1 MPTIISEIWGPWLW
15 FAGTALGLATVLV
28 SLIYVLSGLFMS
40 DRMKTWAKMELTE
53 IFYSAIIIAVVM
65 GGGLPTID
73 GVVQG
78 ALGVEPGG
86 GTVPGDC
93 YGAGGTSAWILTTD
107 QGIFGQQQQYR
118 CLNIC
123 GGEGNND
130 LIAQSELS
138 VYHDV
143 DACHMRLGIWYL
155 REVFNECKDLAFDV
169 YIDYIKTS
177 MIAEFTINIEFLF
190 EKAGFFTFT
199 PWRGFYTMGNTV
211 KEVVFDWAM
220 KIMTITKFQEVMLR
234 FIAVALFPALFVIG
248 VILRTFTFTR
258 RLGGLLLG
266 MAIALYFIFP
276 AFYAFGA
283 LVMLDIKGK
292 AYNDWINN
300 DEANPNNIPNPPI
313 ANTIYLTGEFDTVGG
328 DGKFSYDEAKDQLRV
343 FEGQTFDETMQKIE
357 EGDTDYTIRFD
368 MSKKED
374 DIEELQGLTEEEKE
388 ELKEQKMK
396 EAREAGDSWFSAVSA
411 ISKVD
416 QFVEFAWEP
425 GGPVESL
432 SRITF
437 WSLFF
442 SLFSIIGTI
451 AAIRSLSIT
460 FGGDIEIAG
469 LTRLI

>member
-1 MPTIISEIWGPWLW
+1 MAIINELWEPWLW
-15 FAGTALGLATVLV
+15 FAGLALGLATVLV
-28 SLIYVLSGLFMS
+28 SIIYVLSGVFLS
-40 DRMKTWAKMELTE
+40 DKMKTWAKMELTE
-53 IFYSAIIIAVVM
+53 IFYSAIIIAFVL
-65 GGGLPTID
+65 GGGLSTID
-73 GVVQG
+73 AVVQG

-86 GTVPGDC
+86 GTVPADC
-93 YGAGGTSAWILTTD
+93 YAAGGTSAWILTTD
-107 QGIFGQQQQYR
+107 SGVFGSQQSYR

-123 GGEGNND
+123 GGEGDED
-130 LIAQSELS
+130 LIAKDELS
-138 VYHDV
+138 VYHGV

-155 REVFNECKDLAFDV
+155 REVFNECKDLAFNI
-169 YIDYIKTS
+169 YIDYIRTS

-266 MAIALYFIFP
+266 MGVALYFIFP

-283 LVMLDIKGK
+283 LVMLDIKEN
-292 AYNDWINN
+292 AYHDWIN
-300 DEANPNNIPNPPI
+300 DGDANPHGIPNPPI
-313 ANTIYLTGEFDTVGG
+313 ANTMYVKGEFATVGG
-328 DGKFSYDEAKDQLRV
+328 DGKFSYQEAKDQLQV
-343 FEGQTFDETMQKIE
+343 FEGQTFDETMQKME
-357 EGDTDYTIRFD
+357 EGDSDYTIRFD
-368 MSKKED
+368 MSKDED
-374 DIEELQGLTEEEKE
+374 DIEELQGLTEEEKDQV
-388 ELKEQKMK
+388 KDQKMK
-396 EAREAGDSWFSAVSA
+396 EAREAGESWFNAVSA

-416 QFVEFAWEP
+416 QFVEFAWKP

-432 SRITF
+432 SRVTF